1 MEATLADFIR
11 VLRAAGV
18 RVSIAEAID
27 AHHAVH
33 RVGLGDRA
41 LLKTALGLTLAKT
54 EEERTLLD
62 GCFERF
68 FTFQELVDEEPAPTE
83 QAAAAAV
90 AAAEQRG
97 DAGEAVPAAV
107 SALSEQLLRQDW
119 AALNVAVAAAGQ
131 RVGASQV
138 VSFTQ
143 RGRYTQAIAEA
154 MGLPQVNADIARL
167 AAGDDAERDAAGRL
181 ERGRALL
188 LERARDYVER
198 QIGLFADPETRRW
211 MRERLPQQR
220 LSAVDRYYYQDM
232 QDLVRRMA
240 KRLVAMN
247 DRRKKTAR
255 RGQLDFRRTL
265 RSGLAYDGVPFEPRW
280 RRIKKDRPRVM
291 ALCDVSGSVAA
302 VSRFLLMFLYSVSE
316 TLPKVRSFA
325 FSDSLEEVTEL
336 FEQRPLEEAV
346 ALTLKRLGE
355 RSSDYGGSLADF
367 ERLALDDIDTRTTVI
382 LLGDARSNYGDPGI
396 STLRKVYQ
404 RARQV
409 IWLNPE
415 PRTAWGFGDSEMP
428 LLATA
433 CHHVRVC
440 NTLKHLEQL
449 VEELL
454 RSG

>member
-1 MEATLADFIR
+1 VEATLSDFIR

-18 RVSIAEAID
+18 RVSISEAID
-27 AHHAVH
+27 AHHAVQ
-33 RVGLGDRA
+33 RVGPGDRA

-54 EEERTLLD
+54 GEERTLLD

-68 FTFQELVDEEPAPTE
+68 FTFQELVDHEPTSAG
-83 QAAAAAV
+83 QSFAAAATTT
-90 AAAEQRG
+90 EQRI
-97 DAGEAVPAAV
+97 AAPEALPANL
-107 SALSEQLLRQDW
+107 SALSEQLLQQDW

-131 RVGASQV
+131 QTGANKI

-143 RGRYTQAIAEA
+143 RCRYTLAIAEA
-154 MGLPQVNADIARL
+154 MGLQEVNADIARL
-167 AAGDDAERDAAGRL
+167 AAGDDAERDAAGWL
-181 ERGRALL
+181 ERARALL
-188 LERARDYVER
+188 LERARDHVER

-211 MRERLPQQR
+211 MRERLPQKR
-220 LSAVDRYYYQDM
+220 LSAIDRYYYQDI

-247 DRRKKTAR
+247 DRRKKSAR
-255 RGQLDFRRTL
+255 RGQLDFLRTL

-280 RRIKKDRPRVM
+280 RQIKKDRPRVM
-291 ALCDVSGSVAA
+291 VLCDVSGSVAA
-302 VSRFLLMFLYSVSE
+302 VLRFLLMFLYGVSE

-355 RSSDYGGSLADF
+355 RSSSYGTSLADF
-367 ERLALDDIDTRTTVI
+367 ERIALDDIDNRTTVI
-382 LLGDARSNYGDPGI
+382 VLGDARSNYGDPGLG
-396 STLRKVYQ
+396 SLRKVYQ

-415 PRTAWGFGDSEMP
+415 PRTAWGYGDSEMP

>member
-18 RVSIAEAID
+18 RVSTAEAID

-33 RVGLGDRA
+33 RVGPGDRA

-83 QAAAAAV
+83 QAAAAAGPR
-90 AAAEQRG
+90 A

-131 RVGASQV
+131 RVEANRI

-154 MGLPQVNADIARL
+154 VGLPQVNADIARL
-167 AAGDDAERDAAGRL
+167 AAGNDAERDAAGRL

-211 MRERLPQQR
+211 MRERLPQQK
-220 LSAVDRYYYQDM
+220 LSVIDRYYYQDM
-232 QDLVRRMA
+232 QELVRRMA

-247 DRRKKTAR
+247 ARRRKTAR

-291 ALCDVSGSVAA
+291 VLCDVSGSVAA

-336 FEQRPLEEAV
+336 FEQRSLEEAV
-346 ALTLKRLGE
+346 TLTLERLGE
-355 RSSDYGGSLADF
+355 RSSNYGASLAGF
-367 ERLALDDIDTRTTVI
+367 ERIALGAIDRRTTVI
-382 LLGDARSNYGDPGI
+382 VLGDARSNYGDPGI
-396 STLRKVYQ
+396 DSLRKVHQ

-415 PRTAWGFGDSEMP
+415 PRTAWGYGDSEMP

>member
-18 RVSIAEAID
+18 RASISEVID

-33 RVGLGDRA
+33 RVGVGDRT
-41 LLKTALGLTLAKT
+41 LLKAALGTTLAKT
-54 EEERTLLD
+54 EEERALFD

-68 FTFQELVDEEPAPTE
+68 FAFQELVDEEPPAPA
-83 QAAAAAV
+83 QAADLV
-90 AAAEQRG
+90 AAERQNEQTTAPP
-97 DAGEAVPAAV
+97 AGLSP
-107 SALSEQLLRQDW
+107 LSEQLLRQDW

-131 RVGASQV
+131 QVGANQI

-143 RGRYTQAIAEA
+143 RGRYTMAIAEA
-154 MGLPQVNADIARL
+154 MGLRELNADIARL
-167 AAGDDAERDAAGRL
+167 AAGNDAERDTAGRL
-181 ERGRALL
+181 ERGRLLL

-198 QIGLFADPETRRW
+198 QIGLFADPETKRW

-220 LSAVDRYYYQDM
+220 LSAVDRAYYQDM
-232 QDLVRRMA
+232 QELVRRMA
-240 KRLVAMN
+240 KRLVTMN
-247 DRRKKTAR
+247 DRRRKKAR

-265 RSGLAYDGVPFEPRW
+265 RAGLAYDGVPFEPQW
-280 RRIKKDRPRVM
+280 RRVKRERPRVM
-291 ALCDVSGSVAA
+291 VLCDVSGSVAA
-302 VSRFLLMFLYSVSE
+302 VARFLLMFIYSVSE

-325 FSDSLEEVTEL
+325 FSDSLQEVTEL

-346 ALTLKRLGE
+346 ALTLKRLGD
-355 RSSDYGGSLADF
+355 RSSDYGGSFADF
-367 ERLALDDIDTRTTVI
+367 ERIALDDIDHRTTVI
-382 LLGDARSNYGDPGI
+382 ILGDARSNYGDPGI
-396 STLRKVYQ
+396 VTLRKVYQ

-415 PRTAWGFGDSEMP
+415 PRSGWGYGDSEMP

-433 CHHVRVC
+433 CHQVRVC

-454 RSG
+454 HSG

>member
-68 FTFQELVDEEPAPTE
+68 FTFQELVDEEPASAE
-83 QAAAAAV
+83 QAAATAV
-90 AAAEQRG
+90 AAAEQQA
-97 DAGEAVPAAV
+97 DAGQAVPVAI

-131 RVGASQV
+131 RVGANQI

-143 RGRYTQAIAEA
+143 RGRYTQAITEA

-167 AAGDDAERDAAGRL
+167 AAGDDAERDVAGRL

-220 LSAVDRYYYQDM
+220 LSVVDRYYYQDM

-240 KRLVAMN
+240 KRLVVMN

-280 RRIKKDRPRVM
+280 RRVKKDRPRVM

-382 LLGDARSNYGDPGI
+382 VLGDARSNYGDPGI

-415 PRTAWGFGDSEMP
+415 PRTAWGYGDSEMP

>member
-382 LLGDARSNYGDPGI
+382 VLGDARSNYGDPGI